1 MPPYIPGVNVREVIR
16 LLRRLNFIES
26 EGGNHT
32 VFRHDRLG
40 LATFVPRHRGDV
52 DPVTM
57 GSILVQIGVTR
68 AELSRLAAGG
78 GQIPNRLRSQFHQPE
93 SRGVGA

>member
-32 VFRHDRLG
+32 VFRHERLG

-57 GSILVQIGVTR
+57 GSILVQVGLTR
-68 AELSRLAAGG
+68 AEFDEARRRRGR
-78 GQIPNRLRSQFHQPE
+78 IPERFRE
-93 SRGVGA
+93 

>member
-1 MPPYIPGVNVREVIR
+1 MPPYIPGVNNREVIR
-16 LLRRLNFIES
+16 LLRRLGFSES

-32 VFRHDRLG
+32 VFRHERLG

-57 GSILVQIGVTR
+57 GSILEQTGLTR
-68 AELSRLAAGG
+68 AEFDEARRRRGR
-78 GQIPNRLRSQFHQPE
+78 IPERFRE
-93 SRGVGA
+93 